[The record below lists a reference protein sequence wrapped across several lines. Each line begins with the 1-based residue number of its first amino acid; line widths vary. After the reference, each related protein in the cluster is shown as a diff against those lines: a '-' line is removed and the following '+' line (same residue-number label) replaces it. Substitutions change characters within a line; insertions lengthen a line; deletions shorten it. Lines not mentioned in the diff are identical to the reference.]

1 MKVFRM
7 ISLFSFV
14 ASPRITASFSA
25 GSTTRK
31 LAFRILATTSH
42 KMSSESAEP
51 HPPEKMPYYALGV
64 NLGIQTGQ
72 SVLRSLAQG
81 ENMEVVLDGFADV
94 LRQKIDPS
102 RAQDVLI
109 KYGEQANR
117 IVEDTTAEMML
128 KWHNEGEKYR
138 EKFLKENKD
147 AIQTE
152 SGLIYKSKMEG
163 SGKSPEITD
172 TVEVHYHGTLT
183 TGEVFDSSVM
193 RQETIR
199 LPLLNVIK
207 GWQEGIPMMKEGGKA
222 TLVIPSDLA
231 YGSQGSGDAIPPG
244 ATLTFDI
251 ELFKIVE

>member
-1 MKVFRM
+1 
-7 ISLFSFV
+7 
-14 ASPRITASFSA
+14 
-25 GSTTRK
+25 
-31 LAFRILATTSH
+31 
-42 KMSSESAEP
+42 MSSESAEP

-147 AIQTE
+147 AIQTK
-152 SGLIYKSKMEG
+152 SGLIYKSKVEG

-172 TVEVHYHGTLT
+172 IVEVHCHGTLT
-183 TGEVFDSSVM
+183 SGESIDVYPEGEIISLSLID
-193 RQETIR
+193 I
-199 LPLLNVIK
+199 IK
-207 GWQEGIPMMKEGGKA
+207 GWQEGVRMMKEGGKA
-222 TLVIPSDLA
+222 IFVIPSDLA
-231 YGSQGSGDAIPPG
+231 YGAKGGGVEIPPG
-244 ATLTFDI
+244 ATLTFEV
-251 ELFKIVE
+251 ELLKIVKRHPYYQLPTSLNVDDYRL